1 MIIDHP
7 YDVCPRCRYISECPH
22 PTVSQ
27 EGTPKEPD
35 ECLKKGSIKIE
46 QKPND
51 L

>member
-7 YDVCPRCRYISECPH
+7 YDVCHQCTYISECPH
-22 PTVSQ
+22 PTVDCH
-27 EGTPKEPD
+27 GKPVEPE

-46 QKPND
+46 QKPDD